1 MNDTRQ
7 PSNSPPDAEPG
18 ELGTG
23 TFLLPGEAP
32 SDLKPGV
39 LRQRIREHYGRIHF
53 KKTREFA
60 AGQAALRAIKAEL
73 QSHDPDQNTDRRP

>member
-1 MNDTRQ
+1 MPNRT
-7 PSNSPPDAEPG
+7 DAEPG

-32 SDLKPGV
+32 SDLLPGV
-39 LRQRIREHYGRIHF
+39 LRARIRQHYAAIHF

-60 AGQAALRAIKAEL
+60 AGQAALRKIKAEL
-73 QSHDPDQNTDRRP
+73 LGSG

>member
-1 MNDTRQ
+1 MKERPT
-7 PSNSPPDAEPG
+7 AEPG
-18 ELGTG
+18 EPGTG

-39 LRQRIREHYGRIHF
+39 LRQRIRQHYAMIHF

-60 AGQAALRAIKAEL
+60 AGQAAIRRIKAEL
-73 QSHDPDQNTDRRP
+73 LDSG

>member
-1 MNDTRQ
+1 MPNNSETPANTRA
-7 PSNSPPDAEPG
+7 SAEPG

-39 LRQRIREHYGRIHF
+39 LRARIIQHYTRIHF
-53 KKTREFA
+53 RKTREFA
-60 AGQAALRAIKAEL
+60 AGQAALRKIKADL
-73 QSHDPDQNTDRRP
+73 LSND

>member
-1 MNDTRQ
+1 MTDR
-7 PSNSPPDAEPG
+7 PSAEPG

-39 LRQRIREHYGRIHF
+39 LRARIRQHYAAIHF

-60 AGQAALRAIKAEL
+60 AGQAAIRRIKAEL
-73 QSHDPDQNTDRRP
+73 LESG